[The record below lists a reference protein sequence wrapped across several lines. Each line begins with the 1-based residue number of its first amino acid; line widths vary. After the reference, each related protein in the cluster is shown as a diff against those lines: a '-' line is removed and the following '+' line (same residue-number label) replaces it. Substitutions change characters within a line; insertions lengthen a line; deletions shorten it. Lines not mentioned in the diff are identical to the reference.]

1 MDWPLSML
9 GFGGVIAPATTAEFT
24 VTVSPGEHRETEE
37 KAASVTL

>member
-9 GFGGVIAPATTAEFT
+9 GFAGVIGPATTAELT
-24 VTVSPGEHRETEE
+24 VTVSPGEHREAGE